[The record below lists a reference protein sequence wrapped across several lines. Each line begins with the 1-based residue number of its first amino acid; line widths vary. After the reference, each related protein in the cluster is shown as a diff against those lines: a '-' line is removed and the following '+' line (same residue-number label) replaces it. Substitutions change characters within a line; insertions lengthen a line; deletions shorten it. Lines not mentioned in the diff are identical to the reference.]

1 MKVVIFDTETNGL
14 PKNRYAPPSQTDAFP
29 AVIQLSWA
37 VYNITGTTMTAGPKQ
52 DVTLGLAPEI
62 AWDTGAAAIHGIK
75 EEVAR
80 RGVDPATA
88 LLAFREV
95 LQNVDCIICHNMA
108 FDRPVIRASAYA
120 ASSTAG
126 LTLQESAALRNF
138 WPSSKIQEFCT
149 MEQTRTLVG
158 VPSAPEARHPFKA
171 PRLNELYTW
180 LHGHVYDLSGSGN
193 VLHTARS
200 DTHCLAR
207 CVLSLLRKGHVIV
220 KDKRLFTTI

>member
-37 VYNITGTTMTAGPKQ
+37 IYTITGTTMTAGPKQ
-52 DVTLGLAPEI
+52 DVTLGLAPEVV
-62 AWDTGAAAIHGIK
+62 WDEGAAAIHGIK

-88 LLAFREV
+88 LLAFREI
-95 LQNVDCIICHNMA
+95 LHQVDGIICHNLA
-108 FDRPVIRASAYA
+108 FDRPVVRAAAYA
-120 ASSTAG
+120 ASKVG
-126 LTLQESAALRNF
+126 LNPQDAAALRNF
-138 WPSSKIQEFCT
+138 WPSKVQEFCT
-149 MEQTRTLVG
+149 MEQTRALVG

-200 DTHCLAR
+200 DTHCLSR
-207 CVLSLLRKGHVIV
+207 CILALLRKGYLIV
-220 KDKRLFTTI
+220 KEKRLFMTSS